1 MTPDEPPPNQLDPRA
16 IPLWRINAAAGVLP
30 PLAGAA
36 FAAFL
41 LGRTDRLPPW
51 VGPVLVAVAV
61 AWAVWEVG
69 PMPAL
74 RWRTWRYAIGE
85 REVDL
90 QRGWWT
96 RTRTIVPMARI
107 QHVDTA
113 RGPLQRRF
121 GLASVVLYTA
131 AGANEIPALD
141 EATAAA
147 AREKIAALA
156 NVREDL

>member
-1 MTPDEPPPNQLDPRA
+1 MSEQPLLHHLDRRA
-16 IPLWRINAAAGVLP
+16 VALWRLNALLSAV
-30 PLAGAA
+30 PLLIG
-36 FAAFL
+36 
-41 LGRTDRLPPW
+41 G
-51 VGPVLVAVAV
+51 VLVAGILARFDRVPNWIGPAIVGVAI

-74 RWRTWRYAIGE
+74 RWRMWRYAIGE

-141 EATAAA
+141 ESTADA
-147 AREKIAALA
+147 ARERIAALA

>member
-1 MTPDEPPPNQLDPRA
+1 MSPDQPPPNHLDPKA
-16 IPLWRINAAAGVLP
+16 VPLWRINAALGMLP
-30 PLAGAA
+30 LLAGAA
-36 FAAFL
+36 VVAL
-41 LGRTDRLPPW
+41 VLRQLPRVPEWLGPT
-51 VGPVLVAVAV
+51 LVALALV
-61 AWAVWEVG
+61 WAVWEIG

-74 RWRTWRYAIGE
+74 RWRTWRYGIDD

-96 RTRTIVPMARI
+96 RTRTVVPMARI

-113 RGPLQRRF
+113 RGPLQRHF

-141 EATAAA
+141 EASAAA
-147 AREKIAALA
+147 AREQIAALA

>member
-1 MTPDEPPPNQLDPRA
+1 
-16 IPLWRINAAAGVLP
+16 
-30 PLAGAA
+30 
-36 FAAFL
+36 
-41 LGRTDRLPPW
+41 
-51 VGPVLVAVAV
+51 
-61 AWAVWEVG
+61 
-69 PMPAL
+69 MPAL
-74 RWRTWRYAIGE
+74 RWRTWRYGIGE

-96 RTRTIVPMARI
+96 RTRTLVPMARI

-147 AREKIAALA
+147 ARERIASLA

>member
-1 MTPDEPPPNQLDPRA
+1 MTPDQPPPNHLDPRA
-16 IPLWRINAAAGVLP
+16 VSLWRINAALGALP

-41 LGRTDRLPPW
+41 LGRFDRVPAW
-51 VGPVLVAVAV
+51 VGSALVGLAVAL
-61 AWAVWEVG
+61 AIWEIG

-74 RWRTWRYAIGE
+74 RWQTWRYAIGE

-96 RTRTIVPMARI
+96 RTRTVVPMARI

-113 RGPLQRRF
+113 RGPLQRHF
-121 GLASVVLYTA
+121 GLASVVFYTA

-147 AREKIAALA
+147 ARERIASLA